1 MYQNPEPRASRKQ
14 FVGPVFALD
23 LDRVNDNRMGAQTQM
38 DYSNPY
44 AKPIQTERLRTAN
57 KNGKKRLDHLGM
69 GILSQD
75 PQRRNREERNR
86 LNAVKKYY

>member
-1 MYQNPEPRASRKQ
+1 MNNRIYQNPEPRASRKQ
-14 FVGPVFALD
+14 FAGPVFALD
-23 LDRVNDNRMGAQTQM
+23 LDRVNDRMGAQTQM

-57 KNGKKRLDHLGM
+57 QNGKKRLNHPGM

-75 PQRRNREERNR
+75 P
-86 LNAVKKYY
+86 